1 MLLLADYFLFR
12 TPINDG
18 NLIKQLRKSYES
30 SSQEV
35 KDSYA
40 EHGLEN
46 FECVLR
52 VMEKHLKDDL
62 SPVIDSLLD
71 SVTLKRHPPPNQIIC
86 DFFESLAL
94 ISYDIVPQEII
105 NKTIFNFS
113 LIRKIFSIGILQEL
127 YPVTDKIK

>member
-1 MLLLADYFLFR
+1 
-12 TPINDG
+12 
-18 NLIKQLRKSYES
+18 
-30 SSQEV
+30 
-35 KDSYA
+35 
-40 EHGLEN
+40 
-46 FECVLR
+46 
-52 VMEKHLKDDL
+52 MEKHLKDDL

-105 NKTIFNFS
+105 NKTVFNFS
-113 LIRKIFSIGILQEL
+113 LIRKIMSIGIVQEL